1 MYISEQDENGKPAVR
16 EATPEELAA
25 MQIEQSDWMYPYPIR
40 IVAPKEL
47 ALAYPQI
54 YVWFQVN
61 DLPIEKFDTYV
72 HLYCNEI
79 MPEHQALVDAN
90 SETIKI
96 EYRP

>member
-1 MYISEQDENGKPAVR
+1 MYISEQDKNGKPIYR
-16 EATPEELAA
+16 EATQEELDALNVV
-25 MQIEQSDWMYPYPIR
+25 QSDWLHNYPMR

-79 MPEHQALVDAN
+79 MPEHQTIIDAN
-90 SETIKI
+90 SSKIKI
-96 EYRP
+96 EYKP

>member
-1 MYISEQDENGKPAVR
+1 MKIAYQKDGKPAYR
-16 EATPEELAA
+16 EATQEELDALNVV
-25 MQIEQSDWMYPYPIR
+25 QSDWLHNYPMR

-79 MPEHQALVDAN
+79 MPEHQTIIDAN
-90 SETIKI
+90 SSKIKI
-96 EYRP
+96 EYKP